1 MRTSSP
7 FVKTGNSGS
16 TGSTQHRSAPPTPGS
31 RSSEPTKRVR
41 PHFCCEPL
49 GAWESLWLIW
59 PEKHRGDNP
68 LDSHKAF
75 FESVSSGQSARS
87 VSSCEVFVG
96 SVIKKRRKRMAK
108 KKHRKLLRKT
118 RHQRRNKK

>member
-1 MRTSSP
+1 VNPPR
-7 FVKTGNSGS
+7 
-16 TGSTQHRSAPPTPGS
+16 PPTYCGPV
-31 RSSEPTKRVR
+31 ET
-41 PHFCCEPL
+41 
-49 GAWESLWLIW
+49 WESRWQTWL
-59 PEKHRGDNP
+59 EKHRGDNP